1 MEERQ
6 KALLLGANI
15 NNNEDFKNSMEE
27 LGSLARACEIEIA
40 GEMSQNLSKI
50 NSSYYFGKGKIEEV
64 TELVQN
70 TEADMV
76 IFNDELSPS
85 QIRNLEKALDCRVI
99 DRTVLILDIFA
110 ERAKTREAQLQV
122 EIARLRYMLLRLVGS
137 VKELSRQGGG
147 SGLRNRGSGEKKLE
161 LDRRKLEDRIS
172 VLDKELEILVST
184 RKNQRKLRKKNE
196 IPAAALVGYT
206 NAGKSTVMNAL
217 LELYHPDAEKQV
229 FEKNMLFATLET
241 SVRNITLP
249 DHKTFLLTDTVGF
262 IDKLPHHLVKAFRST
277 LEEVSK
283 ADLLIQVVDY
293 SNPNYQRQI
302 EVTRETLKELGADG
316 IPVIYAFN
324 KMDLVDTQETL
335 LDTKRDKLS
344 NISAFHRENLKKPE
358 LMKEEVVFISAK
370 NKSGTDRLVDKIKEQ
385 IFSNYVQLEVLI
397 PYKKGELVSYLN
409 DNVSIQWTRYEN
421 EGIWILLECSKADYA
436 KLKEYEKIC

>member
-1 MEERQ
+1 
-6 KALLLGANI
+6 
-15 NNNEDFKNSMEE
+15 
-27 LGSLARACEIEIA
+27 
-40 GEMSQNLSKI
+40 
-50 NSSYYFGKGKIEEV
+50 
-64 TELVQN
+64 
-70 TEADMV
+70 MV